1 MAQPLTPEEVTE
13 LLKRREFARTY
24 KTPTAYREAVLARI
38 NIEQRL
44 AASSSTMHQVN
55 RCINNAYELCFD
67 PTVPAAH
74 VQLMLDV
81 AAHRAA
87 NKDTRAGEILA
98 TPDFTRGN
106 QRRS

>member
-1 MAQPLTPEEVTE
+1 MAQPLTPEEVAE

-38 NIEQRL
+38 DIEQRL
-44 AASSSTMHQVN
+44 AASSSTMNQIN
-55 RCINNAYELCFD
+55 RCINHAYELCFD
-67 PTVPAAH
+67 STVPATH
-74 VQLMLDV
+74 IQLMLDV
-81 AAHRAA
+81 AEERAA
-87 NKDTRAGEILA
+87 NKDIRAGEIFA